1 MGRQQVVKARQMDGL
16 MPLHLG
22 QLAGY
27 ALVTGNRT
35 ENSALTAIDMDGS
48 QLPGMVNP
56 QDLGQTG

>member
-1 MGRQQVVKARQMDGL
+1 MA
-16 MPLHLG
+16 LHLG
-22 QLAGY
+22 QLAGD

-35 ENSALTAIDMDGS
+35 ENSALTAIDVDGS